1 MPTDQPRHT
10 PPTPSG
16 GLTVRRFERH
26 ELALPIKVSIDETG
40 PVAVKLS
47 RSSGAMGAFYALLSD
62 VGQGGLGVESPH
74 FLPRQTT
81 LRVRLYADNSVGLPE
96 FDARV
101 RVMRSR
107 MSSRE
112 PRYALGCSFVDPT
125 PKLQQAVEDVLAA
138 SAAARNADGEA
149 A

>member
-1 MPTDQPRHT
+1 MPTDQPRQT

-26 ELALPIKVSIDETG
+26 ELALPIKVGIDDSG

-47 RSSGAMGAFYALLSD
+47 RSSGAMGSFNALLSD
-62 VGQGGLGVESPH
+62 LGQGGLGLESPH
-74 FLPRQTT
+74 FLPRQTV
-81 LRVRLYADNSVGLPE
+81 LRVRLYADNSIGLPE
-96 FDARV
+96 FEATV

-125 PKLQQAVEDVLAA
+125 PQLQQSVEDVLAA
-138 SAAARNADGEA
+138 IAASRKNAEEA